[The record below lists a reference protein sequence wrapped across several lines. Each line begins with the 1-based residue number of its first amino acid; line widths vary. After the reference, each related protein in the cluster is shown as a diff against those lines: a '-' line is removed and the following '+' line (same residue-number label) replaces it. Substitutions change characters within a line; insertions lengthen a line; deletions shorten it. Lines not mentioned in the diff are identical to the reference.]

1 MRVKNIKEIM
11 SRFFVDKKNIREDRI
26 YITDKDDIKHLSKV
40 VRHRIG
46 DIVEISDNCETE
58 YEIELDE
65 ISADSVSGRIISQN
79 KFEREPFL
87 RVTLYQGIPKQGK
100 MELIIQ
106 KTTELGI
113 DTIIP
118 VFTEHT
124 VVHDRGNFGKKT
136 ERWQKIADEASKQC
150 RRGIIPTIEPAVSFS
165 EALKL
170 MSENDLNIFCYEDE
184 KKTTLKQI
192 LRNSEVAGCKK
203 VGLIIGPEGG
213 FSEAEFKMATEA
225 GALSASLGKTVLR
238 VETASVAS
246 MAMIMYE
253 LEQ

>member
-1 MRVKNIKEIM
+1 M

-58 YEIELDE
+58 YEIELDDM
-65 ISADSVSGRIISQN
+65 SLDSVSGRIISQN

-113 DTIIP
+113 DTVIP
-118 VFTEHT
+118 VFTQHT
-124 VVHDRGNFGKKT
+124 VVQDRGNFDKKT

-150 RRGIIPTIEPAVSFS
+150 RRGIIPIVEPAVSFDK
-165 EALKL
+165 ALEL

-184 KKTTLKQI
+184 RKTTLKQI
-192 LRNSEVAGCKK
+192 LRSSEALACKK

-213 FSEAEFKMATEA
+213 FSESEFKMATEA